1 VRVVVGASIEF
12 RAMTHVLMVCM
23 ANVCRS
29 PMACVVAQQLARN
42 AGRANQLQF
51 DSAGTHASS
60 GKRMDARAQAVLRKH
75 QYTPPKTRS
84 RLVTAQDFERF
95 DLILVM
101 DEANLAALQRQCP
114 ASRQDKLGLLL
125 SFAPELGLT
134 EVPDPYYGDLAGFE
148 RVLSLCEAAAHGL
161 LARI

>member
-1 VRVVVGASIEF
+1 
-12 RAMTHVLMVCM
+12 
-23 ANVCRS
+23 
-29 PMACVVAQQLARN
+29 
-42 AGRANQLQF
+42 
-51 DSAGTHASS
+51 
-60 GKRMDARAQAVLRKH
+60 VLRKH
-75 QYTPPKTRS
+75 QYAPPKTRS

-114 ASRQDKLGLLL
+114 ASSQDKLRLLL